1 MERTWMPT
9 VAGILNIITGA
20 FGLTGGL
27 ALIALGTLASGALE
41 PFVFGMLPL
50 IPLAL
55 FSIRATS
62 ASSGD
67 IDFGRT
73 YLRTAKEN
81 VGTGTRWFHRSSSF
95 FTSSGDTSNY
105 ICSPVKKGVCLD

>member
-1 MERTWMPT
+1 MERAWMPT

-55 FSIRATS
+55 FSALGLPLLLLGILTLVGGIYALQRKMWGLVLAGS
-62 ASSGD
+62 IAAVLFSRVLGIPAIIFVALSK
-67 IDFGRT
+67 
-73 YLRTAKEN
+73 KE
-81 VGTGTRWFHRSSSF
+81 FA
-95 FTSSGDTSNY
+95 
-105 ICSPVKKGVCLD
+105 

>member
-55 FSIRATS
+55 FSALGLPLFLLGILTLVGGIYALQRKMWGLVLAGS
-62 ASSGD
+62 IAAVLFSRVLGIPAIIFVALSK
-67 IDFGRT
+67 
-73 YLRTAKEN
+73 KE
-81 VGTGTRWFHRSSSF
+81 FA
-95 FTSSGDTSNY
+95 
-105 ICSPVKKGVCLD
+105 